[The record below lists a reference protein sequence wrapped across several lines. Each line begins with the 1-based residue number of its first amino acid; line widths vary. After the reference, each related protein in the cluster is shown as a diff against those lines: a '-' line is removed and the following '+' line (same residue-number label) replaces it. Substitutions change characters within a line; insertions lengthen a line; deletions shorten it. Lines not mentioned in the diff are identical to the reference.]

1 MVGGPK
7 PSSAVIGGSV
17 QLNAAQRSGEVRCC
31 AVNVDDPPGK
41 RDGLAAVLFFFYIYN
56 QIK

>member
-7 PSSAVIGGSV
+7 PSAAVIGGSV

-41 RDGLAAVLFFFYIYN
+41 RDGLAAVLFFSIYI
-56 QIK
+56 IK